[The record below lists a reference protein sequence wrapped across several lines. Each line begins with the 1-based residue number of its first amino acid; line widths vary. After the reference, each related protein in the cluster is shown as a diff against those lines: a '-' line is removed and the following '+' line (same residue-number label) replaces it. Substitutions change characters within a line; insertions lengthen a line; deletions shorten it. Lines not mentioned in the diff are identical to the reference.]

1 MMAVTIMANGQNTI
15 EKEKIMAAKKH
26 VQLKQNTTKKTETKP
41 QQQNIKDMSSERLA
55 LLLHQNDVQLM
66 QIQQNI
72 QMITTELQRR
82 EQKDTANG

>member
-1 MMAVTIMANGQNTI
+1 M
-15 EKEKIMAAKKH
+15 
-26 VQLKQNTTKKTETKP
+26 TKKKSINKIETKP
-41 QQQNIKDMSSERLA
+41 QQQNIKDIPSERLA

-82 EQKDTANG
+82 EQEKAN